1 MQCTAKIRWSIATD
15 ILIWDE
21 VHAVWDTN
29 KWGDYAKV
37 LFEIVVLPQGVEYS
51 PNMGDHGGL
60 VKRILVDTKPFL
72 LNKADIRKIV
82 DDNYNTIKE
91 KLADILK
98 SAKSVSEISDTI
110 TLP

>member
-1 MQCTAKIRWSIATD
+1 MQCTAKIRWSVITD

-21 VHAVWDTN
+21 VNALWDTN

-51 PNMGDHGGL
+51 PNMGDHSGL
-60 VKRILVDTKPFL
+60 VKRIRVDTKPFL
-72 LNKADIRKIV
+72 LEKADVNKIV
-82 DDNYNTIKE
+82 QDNYNTIKE

-98 SAKSVSEISDTI
+98 SAKSVSEIPNTI